1 GLWRGLR
8 SPVYG
13 GVPGPE
19 GNISATDPFC
29 VMEMS
34 PTRQDLRLRYFPP
47 GPERRRTLG
56 SEDRD
61 TGRQTA
67 DGSS

>member
-1 GLWRGLR
+1 MGQPHLSHLPPSG
-8 SPVYG
+8 S
-13 GVPGPE
+13 
-19 GNISATDPFC
+19 SKC
-29 VMEMS
+29 